1 MAEYSEDLN
10 RQYGQKGLG
19 DRIITTFERAGF
31 QTENLTLDDL
41 ALIDQ
46 LHAGGIEAT
55 RYLAERAGMKPGM
68 TVLDLGSGLGGP
80 ARVLAAEFR
89 CQVTGVDITED
100 FVLASRQL
108 TDLMGLT
115 DSASFLIG
123 NALDLDFKDA
133 SFDAVWIQNSVMNIE
148 NKAQVFREAHRVLK
162 GGGVLALESIMADRK
177 PESRFPVFWAD
188 RPEISFLTNSAE
200 LQEMMAEIGFAQ
212 LSWEDITEKSAQS
225 NRKLLPVYAE
235 KAPEIGMHIFTDNLY
250 QKIVNTLTGLE
261 DGTYRYIYAVYKK
274 SA

>member
-1 MAEYSEDLN
+1 MAEYSDEIN

-19 DRIITTFERAGF
+19 DKILTTFERAGI
-31 QTENLTLDDL
+31 QPDTLTLDDL

-55 RYLAERAGMKPGM
+55 RYLAEMAGIKPGM
-68 TVLDLGSGLGGP
+68 SVLDVGSGLGGP
-80 ARVLAAEFR
+80 ARVLAAEFGCR
-89 CQVTGVDITED
+89 VTGVDITEE
-100 FVLASRQL
+100 FVLTACQL
-108 TDLMGLT
+108 TDLVGLS
-115 DSASFLIG
+115 DSASFRVG
-123 NALDLDFKDA
+123 NALELDFEEA

-148 NKAQVFREAHRVLK
+148 DKPQVFREAHRVLK
-162 GGGVLALESIMADRK
+162 GGGVLALESIIADRK
-177 PESRFPVFWAD
+177 PETRFPVFWAD
-188 RPEISFLTNSAE
+188 RPGISFLTNTAE
-200 LQEMMAEIGFAQ
+200 LQAMMTEIGFIQ

-235 KAPEIGMHIFTDNLY
+235 KAPEIGMHIFTNNLY